1 MLNDVTEILLRIDE
15 GDRSAID
22 ELLPEVYDALRRIAQ
37 ERMNA
42 ERRDHTLQ
50 ATALVNEAYLRLV
63 NPKSPLKW
71 ESRGQFFAAAAEA
84 MRRIL
89 VEHARARL
97 RQKRGGDF
105 DRAELPGEIADY
117 RLSPQ
122 QMLEFDEALD
132 LLAQK
137 NAVRAEV
144 VKLRCFA
151 GLDREQLSNTL
162 GVSLATIDRH
172 WAVAKVWL
180 YQQLHAGEA
189 TDPALNAN
197 PSGSD
202 GSRHG

>member
-1 MLNDVTEILLRIDE
+1 MSNEVTKILLRIDE

-37 ERMNA
+37 ERMNS

-50 ATALVNEAYLRLV
+50 ATALVNEAYLRLI

-71 ESRGQFFAAAAEA
+71 ESRGHFFAAAAEA

-97 RQKRGGDF
+97 TQKRGGEL
-105 DRAELPGEIADY
+105 DRAELPDEIADY

-122 QMLEFDEALD
+122 QMLEFNEAIER
-132 LLAQK
+132 LAEK
-137 NAVRAEV
+137 NPVRAEV
-144 VKLRCFA
+144 VKLRCFV
-151 GLDREQLSNTL
+151 GLDREQLSNAL
-162 GVSLATIDRH
+162 GVSLMTVDRH

-180 YQQLHAGEA
+180 YQQLHDGETVGSFQKA
-189 TDPALNAN
+189 R
-197 PSGSD
+197 PSGSE
-202 GSRHG
+202 GS

>member
-1 MLNDVTEILLRIDE
+1 MSNEVTKILLRIDE

-37 ERMNA
+37 ERMNS

-50 ATALVNEAYLRLV
+50 ATALVNEAYLRLI

-71 ESRGQFFAAAAEA
+71 ESRGHFFAAAAEA

-97 RQKRGGDF
+97 TQKRGGEL
-105 DRAELPGEIADY
+105 DRAELPDEIADY

-122 QMLEFDEALD
+122 QMLEFNEAIER
-132 LLAQK
+132 LAEK
-137 NAVRAEV
+137 NPVRAEV
-144 VKLRCFA
+144 VKLRCFV
-151 GLDREQLSNTL
+151 GLDREQLSNAL
-162 GVSLATIDRH
+162 GVSLMTVDRH

-180 YQQLHAGEA
+180 YQQLHDGETVDSFQKA
-189 TDPALNAN
+189 R
-197 PSGSD
+197 PSGSE
-202 GSRHG
+202 GS

>member
-1 MLNDVTEILLRIDE
+1 MSNDVTEILLRIDQ

-22 ELLPEVYDALRRIAQ
+22 ELLPEVYDALRRMAQ
-37 ERMNA
+37 QRMNS

-63 NPKSPLKW
+63 NPKSTLKW

-97 RQKRGGDF
+97 TQKRGGDL
-105 DRAELPGEIADY
+105 DRAELPDEIADY
-117 RLSPQ
+117 RLTPQ
-122 QMLEFDEALD
+122 QMLEFNEAVE
-132 LLAQK
+132 LLEEK
-137 NAVRAEV
+137 NPVRAKV

-162 GVSLATIDRH
+162 GVSLMTIDRH

-180 YQQLHAGEA
+180 YQQLHDGTAVDSTLQEH
-189 TDPALNAN
+189 
-197 PSGSD
+197 PSSSKGS
-202 GSRHG
+202 